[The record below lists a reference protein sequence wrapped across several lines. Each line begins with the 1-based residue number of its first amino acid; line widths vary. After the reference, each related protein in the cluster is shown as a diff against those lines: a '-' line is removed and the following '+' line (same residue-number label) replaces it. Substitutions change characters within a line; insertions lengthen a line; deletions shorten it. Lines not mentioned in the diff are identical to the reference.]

1 MLQTVGYNVQLSI
14 IIQCCRQGTTQR
26 VRPKELHF
34 GQRTFNGVLIVN
46 HRITK

>member
-14 IIQCCRQGTTQR
+14 IIQCCRQ
-26 VRPKELHF
+26 ELHF